1 MRRSGC
7 FSVCNASWSSQFV
20 AWMWAGRQNLLMPT
34 FGKRWRHV
42 IVNTR
47 CSWLHGD
54 LRGFRNRKHRIHSSG
69 DYRSPP
75 PPEEH
80 AGLRKYHQR
89 RSGEPIRIPPP
100 ARGRAGLAFVR
111 RLRKEEHR
119 VLAVAVSGEHLHALV
134 ELPDDPAQIRLII
147 GRCKCAATEAMK
159 PALSGRVWAEGG
171 EFKPVDERDYERNV
185 YGYILTKQGRTAWTW
200 SFRDELGLPR
210 FPEGSGQRVATSRR
224 RIRGTRSGPSHSSGR
239 GVSA

>member
-69 DYRSPP
+69 DYRNPP
-75 PPEEH
+75 PP
-80 AGLRKYHQR
+80 
-89 RSGEPIRIPPP
+89 
-100 ARGRAGLAFVR
+100 
-111 RLRKEEHR
+111 EEHR